1 MRISVRQ
8 LRRVIKEAVEG
19 EMGMPG
25 NMPTGEG
32 GVIEMHAPYFKSD
45 PGLLEKIVFRI
56 CPDLFVGYDSGTG
69 IVKFYDPAGDADLEH
84 DLARCK
90 NIISV
95 FDDTNSAIVK
105 YAMRPHLY

>member
-1 MRISVRQ
+1 MRISVKQ

-25 NMPTGEG
+25 GAPTDPQKI
-32 GVIEMHAPYFKSD
+32 IEMHAPYFMND

-90 NIISV
+90 AFISE
-95 FDDTNSAIVK
+95 FDDTNSAIAK